1 MAQDVGSGAAS
12 GAAAGTMVMPG
23 WGTLIGAGIG
33 ALGAGLSMGQAAKQ
47 RKRLAQ
53 LRAAMLN
60 QVDTGASNARGRVAY
75 AAKQAQGGATQDSIN
90 RGFYNSSVA
99 TDAAGGITMGAAR
112 DMGDIDAKAGSD
124 RAQVMADTF
133 DQGGGPDLS
142 GLGRIGGMILAS
154 RLQSGSG
161 SGSALNGS
169 PIIQKFYQ
177 TSPMLQA
184 GGSPTTND
192 GTYEGAYSGGG
203 GEIEDTGNPLIDQ
216 QIASAQRRRK
226 WAFA

>member
-1 MAQDVGSGAAS
+1 MPSFPSDAPGGAPWLSGAEGGLLAL
-12 GAAAGTMVMPG
+12 GG
-23 WGTLIGAGIG
+23 LG
-33 ALGAGLSMGQAAKQ
+33 ALGGMIDAKRN

-53 LRAAMLN
+53 LRQSMLT
-60 QVDTGASNARGRVAY
+60 QVDTGASNARGRIAY
-75 AAKQAQGGATQDSIN
+75 AAGQNQSAATQDSIN
-90 RGFYNSSVA
+90 RGFHNSSVA
-99 TDAAGGITMGAAR
+99 TDAAGNINMDAADR
-112 DMGDIDAKAGSD
+112 MAGVDANAGSQ